1 MASRQEVAE
10 RAGVSV
16 AVVSYVLNGKSN
28 VKMETRVRVL
38 AAMKEL
44 GYEPN
49 LLARS
54 LKTKKTGQLAVLVN
68 YLGNPFEAGL
78 LLHIESAAREES
90 YLVFF
95 QSYTPETEEQ
105 LISSLRGR
113 VDGIILLGQQL
124 MAETY
129 DRIMEWEVPILSVT
143 QSPNAQER
151 GIPYMD
157 IDWTDLYRQAIQHLK
172 DSGHTK
178 IGYMTDTESSS
189 YHVNRLRYFKEAMS
203 AEGLELQEEALLS
216 GHGRLENAS
225 EIFQKYVDNH
235 RAGLPFSAMICSNDL
250 MAAGILDTCKKNG
263 ILIPD
268 QLAIL
273 GSENILMTTL
283 TEPKLSVIHYP
294 RNEVGKHTME
304 MMKEL
309 MEKRQ
314 VASRTLTGHLK
325 IRSSS

>member
-16 AVVSYVLNGKSN
+16 AVVSYVLNGKNN
-28 VKMETRVRVL
+28 VKMETRERVL

-78 LLHIESAAREES
+78 LLHIESAAREEAF
-90 YLVFF
+90 LVFF
-95 QSYTPETEEQ
+95 QSYTPDTEEQ

-113 VDGIILLGQQL
+113 VDGIILLGQEL
-124 MAETY
+124 MAATY
-129 DRIMEWEVPILSVT
+129 DRILEWEVPILSVT
-143 QSPNAQER
+143 QSPNAQDR

-157 IDWTDLYRQAIQHLK
+157 VDWSVLYKQAIQHLK
-172 DSGHTK
+172 DNGHTS

-189 YHVNRLRYFKEAMS
+189 YHVKRLQYFQQAML
-203 AEGLELQEEALLS
+203 AEGLELQEKALLS
-216 GHGRLENAS
+216 GGGRLENAS
-225 EIFQKYVDNH
+225 EDFQKFVDKH
-235 RAGLPFSAMICSNDL
+235 PSGLPFSAIICTNDL
-250 MAAGILDTCKKNG
+250 MAAGILDVCKKNG
-263 ILIPD
+263 IQIPE

-283 TEPKLSVIHYP
+283 TEPQLSVIHYP
-294 RNEVGKHTME
+294 RDEVGRLAME

-309 MEKRQ
+309 MEKRP
-314 VASRTLTGHLK
+314 VAARTLTGHLV
-325 IRSSS
+325 IRGSS